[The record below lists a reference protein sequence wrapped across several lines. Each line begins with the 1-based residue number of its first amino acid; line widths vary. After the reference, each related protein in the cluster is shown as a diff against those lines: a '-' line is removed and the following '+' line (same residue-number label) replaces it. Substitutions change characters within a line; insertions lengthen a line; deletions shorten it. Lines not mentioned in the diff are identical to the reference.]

1 MCVKPEQLA
10 FISFF
15 SCRLSLLNVLTITA
29 CGLCS
34 NAYLVQYTCVK
45 FCPHITMPLLIFP
58 EKEIFDVVVYA
69 II

>member
-34 NAYLVQYTCVK
+34 NAYLVQYNMCQV
-45 FCPHITMPLLIFP
+45 LSSYY
-58 EKEIFDVVVYA
+58 YA
-69 II
+69 IVNIS